1 MSRPVSR
8 PVLRSELCD
17 LLKIEYPIMLAGMG
31 VWGMGT
37 PPELVAAVSE
47 AGGCGVLGGSALSPE
62 EVRRRIQRVRQL
74 TDRPFG
80 VDLLLPASLAAAS
93 TTRTGVR
100 EELRNNHP
108 EHVAFMHSLLERF
121 ELTPA
126 PVENDIVNSDKY
138 AEAQIEVV
146 LEEKVPIFA
155 AGLGDPARIVP
166 RARDQGMI
174 VIGLAGTV
182 RNAQRHKDAGVDL
195 IVCQGTEGG
204 GHTGRVSTLPLVAE
218 AVNAVAPVPIAA
230 AGGISDGRGIAAALT
245 LGAIGVWMGTA
256 FLVAEEGGL
265 PDVVKEDI
273 VEGKASDFR
282 ISESWTG
289 KSLRAKHN
297 VVSDAWA
304 QSGLPSL
311 PTPYQRVL
319 MEDFLS
325 AAQQAGR
332 WDLYM
337 NAAGQGAGM
346 LTKRRPAAEIM
357 ADLVSGTVQALTD
370 TPKRVEFAQ

>member
-1 MSRPVSR
+1 MTR

-37 PPELVAAVSE
+37 PPELVAAVSD

-74 TDRPFG
+74 TDKPFG

-121 ELTPA
+121 ELTPS

-166 RARDQGMI
+166 RARDQGMV

-182 RNAQRHKDAGVDL
+182 RNAERHKEAGVDL

-218 AVNAVAPVPIAA
+218 AVTSVAPVPIVA

-245 LGAIGVWMGTA
+245 LGAIGVWMGSA
-256 FLVAEEGGL
+256 FLVAEECGL
-265 PDVVKEDI
+265 PDVVKDEL

-325 AAQQAGR
+325 AAQKAGR

-337 NAAGQGAGM
+337 NAAGQGTGM
-346 LTKRRPAAEIM
+346 LKQRRPAADIM

-370 TPKRVEFAQ
+370 TPNRVEFAQ